1 MMAKPSKQPSNR
13 PKENRRTRQK
23 ILHQIAQIE
32 EPGVFAGQIACC
44 KEQNKDQTDHRHH
57 KAGNSRNLL
66 AQNLHLIFS
75 FRVHSVV
82 SPDTIFSL
90 PYFCRFIFFSNG
102 ARAEYPLHTVPSSAN
117 IIFLLGKPYST
128 PKSYKK
134 CPSRRVPVRGAFLS
148 ISKRP
153 PLIPSGF

>member
-44 KEQNKDQTDHRHH
+44 KEQNKHQTDHRHH

-75 FRVHSVV
+75 FRMHSVV

-90 PYFCRFIFFSNG
+90 PYFCRFIPFPNG
-102 ARAEYPLHTVPSSAN
+102 VKQSVSFIPPRHLPTSSSCLGNRTVHRKATKNALRDGFPCE
-117 IIFLLGKPYST
+117 GH
-128 PKSYKK
+128 
-134 CPSRRVPVRGAFLS
+134 FLS

>member
-32 EPGVFAGQIACC
+32 EPGVFAGKIACC
-44 KEQNKDQTDHRHH
+44 KEQNKHQTDHRHH

-75 FRVHSVV
+75 FRMHSVV

-90 PYFCRFIFFSNG
+90 PYFCRFTPFPNG
-102 ARAEYPLHTVPSSAN
+102 VKAECILHTAPPSAD
-117 IIFLLGKPYST
+117 IIFLLGEPYST
-128 PKSYKK
+128 PKSYKNALLDGFP
-134 CPSRRVPVRGAFLS
+134 CEGHFLS
-148 ISKRP
+148 ISKRL